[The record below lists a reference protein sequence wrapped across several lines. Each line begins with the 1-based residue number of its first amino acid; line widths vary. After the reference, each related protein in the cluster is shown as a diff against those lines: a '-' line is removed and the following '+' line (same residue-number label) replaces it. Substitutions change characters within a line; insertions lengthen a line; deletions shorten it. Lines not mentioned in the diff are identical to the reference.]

1 MAEENIVYH
10 YCSISTFLTIIKKKT
25 LRLTNVLKSN
35 DSLERKYAVE
45 ECENCII
52 DAILKCIQNYGTE
65 NIDLGHRRWDY
76 EQCIRKS
83 LTGAIQYYDERT
95 IIAHAMCFS
104 KEPDLLS
111 QWRGY
116 ADDGRGV
123 AIGFDRQIL
132 EKFFK
137 GKEHIDL
144 VDIKYGELDESFQKH
159 LSEIAR
165 KNYEESARKYGAE
178 SVIGNIDNTC
188 KSLVCEI
195 FLGEGLKYK
204 KKAFIEEKEVRL
216 MTQIPI
222 EEFGSLMQTNANL
235 FIENLKHEI
244 QPLGLTYD
252 FMARDNKIVSYFD
265 IGFSD
270 NANNGKRVIEPE
282 ITRSFIKRIVIGP
295 KADISVAEM
304 AHVLKMVRGLGVTDN
319 NIIKSNAS
327 YR

>member
-10 YCSISTFLTIIKKKT
+10 YCSLSTFLTIIKKKT

-35 DSLERKYAVE
+35 DALERKYAVE
-45 ECENCII
+45 ECENCVI
-52 DAILKCIQNYGTE
+52 DTILECIKDYGPE
-65 NIDLGHRRWDY
+65 NIDLEHQRWYY
-76 EQCIRKS
+76 EQYIKKC
-83 LTGAIQYYDERT
+83 LAEAIQDYDEKT

-123 AIGFDRQIL
+123 SIGFDRKTL
-132 EKFFK
+132 EDFFK
-137 GKEHIDL
+137 GKKHIDL
-144 VDIKYGELDESFQKH
+144 IDMKYGKPDKAFQECI
-159 LSEIAR
+159 SEIAR
-165 KNYEESARKYGAE
+165 KNYKESAEKTKGQVE
-178 SVIGNIDNTC
+178 GNINNVC
-188 KSLVCEI
+188 RSLVCEI
-195 FLGEGLKYK
+195 FLSEGLKYK
-204 KKAFIEEKEVRL
+204 KDAFVEENEVRL
-216 MTQIPI
+216 VTRVPI
-222 EEFGSLMQTNANL
+222 GEFGCLTQTNPKL
-235 FIENLKHEI
+235 FIDNLKDDIH
-244 QPLGLTYD
+244 PLSLTYD

-270 NANNGKRVIEPE
+270 NANSGKRVIEPE

-304 AHVLKMVRGLGVTDN
+304 AHVLKMARGLDVTDN